1 MDHQLKT
8 KNDSLEL
15 ANESSDISNVLET
28 ANEMN
33 VVFVRLQFVD
43 ILGTP
48 KNIIIPTGRLE
59 EALTEGIPFDGSSI
73 AGYATIEESDRQCP

>member
-1 MDHQLKT
+1 MDHQFKT
-8 KNDSLEL
+8 KNNSLEL
-15 ANESSDISNVLET
+15 ANESSDISSIVET

-48 KNIIIPTGRLE
+48 KNIIIPTGRL
-59 EALTEGIPFDGSSI
+59 
-73 AGYATIEESDRQCP
+73 DRRIG